1 MALIEEAKRD
11 NREREQ
17 KYVKAIEEQENK
29 IKSLVEETIKLTR
42 KNSKLLDEIDYYRK
56 KEEVRFST
64 ELPLHTNSSYLTKV
78 VKESHEEVQEM
89 KEQLEEKEEEIGR
102 LKNTLSLNSQ
112 SLKAKDEEIETIRM
126 MSQYEKKAGDFA
138 KENELL

>member
-42 KNSKLLDEIDYYRK
+42 KNSKLLD
-56 KEEVRFST
+56 
-64 ELPLHTNSSYLTKV
+64 
-78 VKESHEEVQEM
+78 
-89 KEQLEEKEEEIGR
+89 
-102 LKNTLSLNSQ
+102 
-112 SLKAKDEEIETIRM
+112 
-126 MSQYEKKAGDFA
+126 
-138 KENELL
+138 